1 MSKENCSNK
10 MQESVKLFRE
20 KYPEGKISVNVSQ
33 SNGCVMARARIYPK
47 YNEEERCYLSE
58 ITIAK
63 AMNDSNSFETLISE
77 TQYEAVSLAIQTAC
91 SFGGNQPVVV
101 TDTSKKE
108 EVVEADIGY
117 FEKKGDGVMKF
128 LSDIQKGVKVC
139 GEPTKVHHYHKLENG
154 MKELSIYR
162 RFVDIDGK
170 EKVQKEVIL
179 EITGLDEDEGK
190 DEDKGKGKGKEIF
203 VNLFTSVSI
212 DGNVTFSLKDDNNK
226 EIGSAVLKIDF

>member
-77 TQYEAVSLAIQTAC
+77 TQCEAVSLAIQTAC
-91 SFGGNQPVVV
+91 SFGGNQSVVV
-101 TDTSKKE
+101 TDTSQKE
-108 EVVEADIGY
+108 EIVETIP
-117 FEKKGDGVMKF
+117 
-128 LSDIQKGVKVC
+128 Q
-139 GEPTKVHHYHKLENG
+139 
-154 MKELSIYR
+154 R
-162 RFVDIDGK
+162 RFVEPSEIAGMVKYLVSK
-170 EKVQKEVIL
+170 EAKGV
-179 EITGLDEDEGK
+179 TGQS
-190 DEDKGKGKGKEIF
+190 I
-203 VNLFTSVSI
+203 NLCAGLSV
-212 DGNVTFSLKDDNNK
+212 GY
-226 EIGSAVLKIDF
+226 

>member
-108 EVVEADIGY
+108 EVVEADEY
-117 FEKKGDGVMKF
+117 QV
-128 LSDIQKGVKVC
+128 
-139 GEPTKVHHYHKLENG
+139 
-154 MKELSIYR
+154 
-162 RFVDIDGK
+162 DGK
-170 EKVQKEVIL
+170 EPEAFKDKELTYEEKYKKALAMACPIAKYKEKNYTLGQVLGCDPKAIKWL
-179 EITGLDEDEGK
+179 AEKFTGDTEI
-190 DEDKGKGKGKEIF
+190 KEAAQLIC
-203 VNLFTSVSI
+203 
-212 DGNVTFSLKDDNNK
+212 DY
-226 EIGSAVLKIDF
+226 AVRECA

>member
-63 AMNDSNSFETLISE
+63 AMNDSKSFETLISE

-108 EVVEADIGY
+108 EVVEADEY
-117 FEKKGDGVMKF
+117 QV
-128 LSDIQKGVKVC
+128 
-139 GEPTKVHHYHKLENG
+139 
-154 MKELSIYR
+154 
-162 RFVDIDGK
+162 DGK
-170 EKVQKEVIL
+170 EPEA
-179 EITGLDEDEGK
+179 
-190 DEDKGKGKGKEIF
+190 
-203 VNLFTSVSI
+203 
-212 DGNVTFSLKDDNNK
+212 LKDK
-226 EIGSAVLKIDF
+226 ELTYEEKYKKALAMACPIAKYKEKNYTLGQVLGCDPKAIKWLAEKFTGDTEIKEAAQLICDYAVRECA

>member
-77 TQYEAVSLAIQTAC
+77 TQYEAVSLAIQTAY

-108 EVVEADIGY
+108 EVVEADEY
-117 FEKKGDGVMKF
+117 QV
-128 LSDIQKGVKVC
+128 
-139 GEPTKVHHYHKLENG
+139 
-154 MKELSIYR
+154 
-162 RFVDIDGK
+162 DGK
-170 EKVQKEVIL
+170 EPEA
-179 EITGLDEDEGK
+179 
-190 DEDKGKGKGKEIF
+190 
-203 VNLFTSVSI
+203 
-212 DGNVTFSLKDDNNK
+212 LKDK
-226 EIGSAVLKIDF
+226 ELTYEEKYKKALAMACPIAKYKEKNYTLGQVLGCDPKAIKWLAEKFTGDTEIKEAAQLICDYAVRECA